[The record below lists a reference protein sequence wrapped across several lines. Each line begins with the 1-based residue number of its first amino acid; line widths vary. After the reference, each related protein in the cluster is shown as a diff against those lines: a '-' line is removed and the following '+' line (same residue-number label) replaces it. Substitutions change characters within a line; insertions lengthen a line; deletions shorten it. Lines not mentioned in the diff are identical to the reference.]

1 MDIIQFYIPRLAAV
15 AVDVDRLKFRARDH
29 GIADARA
36 ETSYIRTGGRCR
48 VRCRL
53 PIAELLAQEL
63 RAAMDATTT
72 EVVRDACARALVSI
86 EEAKRLLAQPPGP
99 GDSFFGA

>member
-15 AVDVDRLKFRARDH
+15 AVDVDRLKFRAHDH
-29 GIADARA
+29 GIEDARA
-36 ETSYIRTGGRCR
+36 ETSYFKTGGRCR
-48 VRCRL
+48 VTCRL

-72 EVVRDACARALVSI
+72 QVMRDACERALVAI
-86 EEAKRLLAQPPGP
+86 EAAKRLFGQKPRP
-99 GDSFFGA
+99 GDTFFGG